1 VRATIER
8 KHETITVPLDFEP
21 KLVRFGPGSFLLA
34 DVRYRLGE
42 DLAAAALRADPDV
55 VARIRAARELAK
67 DGGRVARE
75 AITAA
80 FAQEPFWG
88 VLAETAAAIGAT
100 RAPWARAVLITAL
113 SHEHPKVI
121 RAAAAALGGFREA
134 DAATALIETAANHT
148 SYFVRAAAL
157 AALGKTRDAR
167 AFNVLCAAVKATT
180 WNGTV
185 EAGAVLGLAEL
196 ADARAMAPIVDAMR
210 PERSEGL
217 RRAATAALGR
227 IGALVEEERTRVVDE
242 LEERFGDPSFMVA
255 LDAIIAAESLSD
267 VRLLPGL
274 DRVAQQA
281 VDGRMRRD
289 AMEAAIR
296 IRAAA
301 KIPAQVKGMRE
312 DIDELREDQRRLQ
325 EKIEALARA

>member
-1 VRATIER
+1 
-8 KHETITVPLDFEP
+8 
-21 KLVRFGPGSFLLA
+21 LA
-34 DVRYRLGE
+34 DVRYHLGE
-42 DLAAAALRADPDV
+42 DLAAGALRADPDV
-55 VARIRAARELAK
+55 VARIRAARELAR

-75 AITAA
+75 AIATA

-88 VLAETAAAIGAT
+88 VLAETAYAIGAT
-100 RAPWARAVLITAL
+100 RAPWARAVLISAL
-113 SHEHPKVI
+113 SHRHPKVV
-121 RAAAAALGGFREA
+121 RAAAGALGGFREA
-134 DAATALIETAANHT
+134 DAATALIETAANHA

-157 AALGKTRDAR
+157 AALGKTRDPR
-167 AFNVLCAAVKATT
+167 AFDILLAAVKRTT

-185 EAGAVLGLAEL
+185 EAGAVIGLAEL
-196 ADARAMAPIVDAMR
+196 ADARAMAPIVDALR

-217 RRAATAALGR
+217 RRAAAMALGR
-227 IGALVEEERTRVVDE
+227 IGALAEEERTHVVDE
-242 LEERFGDPSFMVA
+242 LEERFGDSSFMVA
-255 LDAIIAAESLSD
+255 LDAIVAAEALSD

-301 KIPAQVKGMRE
+301 KVPAQVKGMRE